1 MRNVHLIC
9 LLCFVVGRLAIAQ
22 DYPKAEV
29 YGGYSY
35 VNIDTNGL
43 SSRQSANGWEASV
56 SGNFNKW
63 LAAEADVSGYYKTYP
78 VNLQNLGLG
87 IVNVKVTD
95 YSYAA
100 GPRINI
106 RPLFI
111 HALVGGDH
119 LTGSALGFSAS
130 QDGLVGAFGGGVEWP
145 ISSRLA
151 VRSSVDYVFTR
162 HNIFGGPSYTQNNVR
177 VGVGIAYSF
186 GGTRHD
192 AKAAKVA
199 KAQPAETPNTNPQF
213 VTLSALGVVV
223 SLGSS
228 EGAEITEVAPG
239 GAAAAAGLQPGDVI
253 NSVDGKHVKNPAE
266 LASELSSRTAGDKV
280 QLGYL
285 HRGAWD
291 LKTAATLG
299 GK

>member
-1 MRNVHLIC
+1 M
-9 LLCFVVGRLAIAQ
+9 F
-22 DYPKAEV
+22 
-29 YGGYSY
+29 GGYSFLS
-35 VNIDTNGL
+35 VGNKDL
-43 SSRQSANGWEASV
+43 SSRQSLNGWEASA
-56 SGNFNKW
+56 SGNLTKW
-63 LAAEADVSGYYKTYP
+63 FAVEGDVSGHYKT
-78 VNLQNLGLG
+78 
-87 IVNVKVTD
+87 VTVSGVSGTVSD
-95 YSYAA
+95 YTYAG
-100 GPRINI
+100 GPRINFK
-106 RPLFI
+106 PVFA
-111 HALVGGDH
+111 HVLVGGDRV
-119 LTGSALGFSAS
+119 SASAFGFTASHDGLSVAAGGGLEYGFSTHLSARVS
-130 QDGLVGAFGGGVEWP
+130 A
-145 ISSRLA
+145 
-151 VRSSVDYVFTR
+151 DYVMNR
-162 HNIFGGPSYTQNNVR
+162 HNVSVPGVPSMTETLNNVR
-177 VGVGIAYSF
+177 VSAGIVYSF

-213 VTLSALGVVV
+213 VTLPALGVVV